1 MGGGATVVRQARR
14 DRRDPDKGIEAPR
27 CSRTVSGVRVT
38 RQENPDVKSK
48 VKAAR
53 GVRRRLLSEFG
64 KLIAMLV
71 LAFCFKGNNQ
81 NKHLF
86 APPPR
91 RFLNYRVGPQ
101 DTAHA
106 RQSAAPPL
114 ARKYVGKIFAAATTI
129 AGINQSKR
137 LCGFSLTPKGQSE
150 AGDCPPRALRLRFQS
165 KSATLF
171 LRLFIA
177 AVPLLTSNPEDLTCR
192 LVYCDRIVW
201 SALYTTVLKAPPS
214 QAPYLAAVSRTD
226 RKISTLPEHCNP
238 LKRQFRPHPP
248 ANPLQWRGGR
258 HFTLAIGQVLR

>member
-27 CSRTVSGVRVT
+27 CSRTVGGARVT

-53 GVRRRLLSEFG
+53 RVQRRLLSEFG

-91 RFLNYRVGPQ
+91 RFLNYRVGPRG
-101 DTAHA
+101 TAHA
-106 RQSAAPPL
+106 RQSTAPPL
-114 ARKYVGKIFAAATTI
+114 ARKYVGKNLRCRHNNCEHQPIEAAAWVL
-129 AGINQSKR
+129 ADAQGPVRGERSP
-137 LCGFSLTPKGQSE
+137 FP
-150 AGDCPPRALRLRFQS
+150 CPPSQISVKVGNLVPWPFRRCRPAL
-165 KSATLF
+165 
-171 LRLFIA
+171 
-177 AVPLLTSNPEDLTCR
+177 DLYTRESDCR

-201 SALYTTVLKAPPS
+201 SALYTTVSKAPPS
-214 QAPYLAAVSRTD
+214 QAPYLAAVSQTD
-226 RKISTLPEHCNP
+226 RKISTLPERSNP

-248 ANPLQWRGGR
+248 VNPHQWRGGR
-258 HFTLAIGQVLR
+258 PLHPGN